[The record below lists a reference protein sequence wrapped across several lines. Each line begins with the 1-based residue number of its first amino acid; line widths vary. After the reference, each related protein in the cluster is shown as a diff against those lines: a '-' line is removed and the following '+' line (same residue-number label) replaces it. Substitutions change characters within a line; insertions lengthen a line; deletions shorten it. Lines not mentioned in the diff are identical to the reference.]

1 LAARVDTRVA
11 ALPVDTRV
19 LRAVRWVAHPAAF
32 LANREDDPIPKNL
45 VMAILNRVELAPVD
59 HPPEA
64 DTPVSPVPAD
74 RPPAWDQVSHRLEDP
89 VDHPPEADT
98 PVSPVPADRPPAW
111 DQVSHR
117 LEDPVDHPPEADTP
131 VSPVPADRPPAW
143 DQDGHPVVAP
153 SPVMGHSPVDHP
165 PEADTPVSPV
175 PADRPPAWDQD
186 GHRLEDPV
194 GHPRGVYSRVSHRLE
209 DPVDLVSLAV
219 PVVRVVRA
227 VLVVSAVEL
236 MDHPAVLAY
245 PVNPVVA
252 DRATR
257 TRRQPV

>member
-1 LAARVDTRVA
+1 MA

-45 VMAILNRVELAPVD
+45 VMAILNRVELA
-59 HPPEA
+59 
-64 DTPVSPVPAD
+64 
-74 RPPAWDQVSHRLEDP
+74 P

-209 DPVDLVSLAV
+209 DPVDLVSRAV